1 MAAPFVATSR
11 LSNIIQMIVLS
22 RQTGILRAIRGHGP
36 TREFGQIQFV
46 AGEPQNALL
55 GQMIGQMA
63 LNALNNWGECHYSFD
78 EISIEDVNW
87 RGGVSSVPNAAT
99 NYPATNSSAG
109 SWPAYG
115 YQSYSG
121 YNGAPTSPW
130 GGSDPGAQPPYGP
143 PAYGQPPYSQPGYGQ
158 PTYGQPTY
166 GQPAYGPPAGAPYG
180 PFESNAPQAPP
191 LTSYSLPP
199 LTPEMLLVIPRRTM
213 LGDQF
218 DQLPLDRRER
228 MALML
233 VDGQRTIADL
243 ARLTRRQEQELYAV
257 LAHLEALGL
266 LIMRGW

>member
-11 LSNIIQMIVLS
+11 LSNIIPMIVLS

-46 AGEPQNALL
+46 DGEPQNALL

-63 LNALNNWGECHYSFD
+63 LNALNNWGECHYAFD
-78 EISIEDVNW
+78 EIAVDDGYW
-87 RGGVSSVPNAAT
+87 HGGVPSSPNGMGSFPSMAPSAT
-99 NYPATNSSAG
+99 

-115 YQSYSG
+115 YQTYTGYNGAG
-121 YNGAPTSPW
+121 YNGAPSAPW
-130 GGSDPGAQPPYGP
+130 GGSEPGVPPYQG
-143 PAYGQPPYSQPGYGQ
+143 GYPQ
-158 PTYGQPTY
+158 
-166 GQPAYGPPAGAPYG
+166 PAGAPYG
-180 PFESNAPQAPP
+180 PYDNSGPQAPP
-191 LTSYSLPP
+191 LTAYSLPP
-199 LTPEMLLVIPRRTM
+199 LTPGLLMIIPRRTA

-218 DQLPLDRRER
+218 EQLPLDRRER

-243 ARLTRRQEQELYAV
+243 VRLTRRQEQELYAV

-266 LIMRGW
+266 ILMRGW

>member
-36 TREFGQIQFV
+36 TREFGQVQFV
-46 AGEPQNALL
+46 DGEPQNALL

-63 LNALNNWGECHYSFD
+63 LNALNNWGECHYAFD
-78 EISIEDVNW
+78 EITMDDGGW
-87 RGGVSSVPNAAT
+87 RGSVPSGPNGAGSFPST
-99 NYPATNSSAG
+99 GPSST

-115 YQSYSG
+115 YQTYNG
-121 YNGAPTSPW
+121 YNGVPSSPW
-130 GGSDPGAQPPYGP
+130 GGSEPGAQPPYGAPSPYP
-143 PAYGQPPYSQPGYGQ
+143 PPYQSGYSQPGGV
-158 PTYGQPTY
+158 
-166 GQPAYGPPAGAPYG
+166 PYG
-180 PFESNAPQAPP
+180 PYDNSNPQALPM
-191 LTSYSLPP
+191 TSYSLPP
-199 LTPEMLLVIPRRTM
+199 LTPELLMVIPRRTP

-218 DQLPLDRRER
+218 EQLPLDRRER

-266 LIMRGW
+266 IVIRGW

>member
-22 RQTGILRAIRGHGP
+22 HQTGILRAIRGHGP

-46 AGEPQNALL
+46 DGEPQNALL

-63 LNALNNWGECHYSFD
+63 LNALNNWGECHYAFD
-78 EISIEDVNW
+78 EIAVDNGW
-87 RGGVSSVPNAAT
+87 RGSVPSGPNGAGSFPSTNPSAA
-99 NYPATNSSAG
+99 

-115 YQSYSG
+115 YQSSSG
-121 YNGAPTSPW
+121 YNGVPSSPW
-130 GGSDPGAQPPYGP
+130 GGSEPGMQPPYGAP
-143 PAYGQPPYSQPGYGQ
+143 QYQPGYSQP
-158 PTYGQPTY
+158 
-166 GQPAYGPPAGAPYG
+166 AGIPYG
-180 PFESNAPQAPP
+180 PYDTSGPQAPP
-191 LTSYSLPP
+191 MTSYSLPP
-199 LTPEMLLVIPRRTM
+199 LTPELLMVIPRRTS

-218 DQLPLDRRER
+218 EQLPLDRRER

-266 LIMRGW
+266 VVIRGW

>member
-46 AGEPQNALL
+46 DGEPQNALL

-63 LNALNNWGECHYSFD
+63 LNALNNWGECHYAFD
-78 EISIEDVNW
+78 EIAMDDGYWQS
-87 RGGVSSVPNAAT
+87 GAPSGPNGAGSYPSMAPSAT
-99 NYPATNSSAG
+99 

-115 YQSYSG
+115 YQSYNG
-121 YNGAPTSPW
+121 YNGAPSSPW
-130 GGSDPGAQPPYGP
+130 SGSEPGAPPPYGAP
-143 PAYGQPPYSQPGYGQ
+143 YQPGYSQPGGS
-158 PTYGQPTY
+158 
-166 GQPAYGPPAGAPYG
+166 PYG
-180 PFESNAPQAPP
+180 PFDNSGPQAPP
-191 LTSYSLPP
+191 MTSYSLPP
-199 LTPEMLLVIPRRTM
+199 LTPELLMVIPRRTP

-218 DQLPLDRRER
+218 EQLPLDRRER

-266 LIMRGW
+266 VVIRGW

>member
-36 TREFGQIQFV
+36 TREFGQVQFV
-46 AGEPQNALL
+46 DGEPQNALL

-63 LNALNNWGECHYSFD
+63 LNALNNWGECHYAFD
-78 EISIEDVNW
+78 EITVDDGW
-87 RGGVSSVPNAAT
+87 RSGSPSGPNGMGGYPST
-99 NYPATNSSAG
+99 NPSSA

-115 YQSYSG
+115 YQSYNG
-121 YNGAPTSPW
+121 YNGVPSSPW
-130 GGSDPGAQPPYGP
+130 GGSEPGM
-143 PAYGQPPYSQPGYGQ
+143 QPPYSAPYQPGYS
-158 PTYGQPTY
+158 
-166 GQPAYGPPAGAPYG
+166 QPASPPY
-180 PFESNAPQAPP
+180 PQFDNSGQQSPL

-199 LTPEMLLVIPRRTM
+199 LTPELLMVIPRRTP

-218 DQLPLDRRER
+218 EQLPLDRRER

-266 LIMRGW
+266 IVIRGW

>member
-36 TREFGQIQFV
+36 TREFGQVQFV
-46 AGEPQNALL
+46 DGEPQNALL

-63 LNALNNWGECHYSFD
+63 LNALNNWGECHYAFD
-78 EISIEDVNW
+78 EITVDDGWYS
-87 RGGVSSVPNAAT
+87 GVPSGPNGAGSF
-99 NYPATNSSAG
+99 PSMGPSSA

-115 YQSYSG
+115 YQNYNGYNSG
-121 YNGAPTSPW
+121 YNGVPSSPW
-130 GGSDPGAQPPYGP
+130 GGSEPGAPPYG
-143 PAYGQPPYSQPGYGQ
+143 APPYGAPYQPGYSQ
-158 PTYGQPTY
+158 
-166 GQPAYGPPAGAPYG
+166 PAGAPYSPYG
-180 PFESNAPQAPP
+180 NGDPQAPP
-191 LTSYSLPP
+191 MTSYSLPP
-199 LTPEMLLVIPRRTM
+199 LTPELLMVIPRRTA

-218 DQLPLDRRER
+218 EQLPLDRRER

-266 LIMRGW
+266 IVIRGW

>member
-1 MAAPFVATSR
+1 MGAPFVATSR

-46 AGEPQNALL
+46 DGEPQNALL
-55 GQMIGQMA
+55 GQIIGQAA

-78 EISIEDVNW
+78 EIAVDSGDWAWQGSGPYGSNS
-87 RGGVSSVPNAAT
+87 GAG
-99 NYPATNSSAG
+99 YPSTNSSGNPSSA

-115 YQSYSG
+115 YQNGRS
-121 YNGAPTSPW
+121 NGAPSSPW
-130 GGSDPGAQPPYGP
+130 GGPESGMSPYGP
-143 PAYGQPPYSQPGYGQ
+143 PGYSPRYSQPA
-158 PTYGQPTY
+158 PSSRTPFDNS
-166 GQPAYGPPAGAPYG
+166 GPLP
-180 PFESNAPQAPP
+180 PP

-199 LTPEMLLVIPRRTM
+199 LTPEILQIIPRRTPM
-213 LGDQF
+213 GDQF

-233 VDGQRTIADL
+233 VDGKRTIADL
-243 ARLTRRQEQELYAV
+243 ARLTRRQEQEFYSV

-266 LIMRGW
+266 VMIRGW

>member
-36 TREFGQIQFV
+36 TREFGQVQFV
-46 AGEPQNALL
+46 DGEPQNALL

-63 LNALNNWGECHYSFD
+63 LNALNNWGECHYAFD
-78 EISIEDVNW
+78 EITVDDGWYS
-87 RGGVSSVPNAAT
+87 GVPSGPNGAGS
-99 NYPATNSSAG
+99 YPSMGPSSA

-115 YQSYSG
+115 YQNYNGYNSG
-121 YNGAPTSPW
+121 YNGVPSSSW
-130 GGSDPGAQPPYGP
+130 GGSEPGAPPYG
-143 PAYGQPPYSQPGYGQ
+143 APYQPGYSQ
-158 PTYGQPTY
+158 
-166 GQPAYGPPAGAPYG
+166 PAGAPYSPYG
-180 PFESNAPQAPP
+180 NGDPQAPP
-191 LTSYSLPP
+191 MTSYSLPP
-199 LTPEMLLVIPRRTM
+199 LTPELLMVIPRRTA

-218 DQLPLDRRER
+218 EQLPLDRRER

-266 LIMRGW
+266 IVIRGW

>member
-11 LSNIIQMIVLS
+11 LSNIIQMIVLA
-22 RQTGILRAIRGHGP
+22 RQTGTLRAIRGHGP

-46 AGEPQNALL
+46 DGEPQNALL
-55 GQMIGQMA
+55 GQMTGQMA

-78 EISIEDVNW
+78 EITMDDSYW
-87 RGGVSSVPNAAT
+87 RGGVPSSSSGMGS
-99 NYPATNSSAG
+99 YPPTGPSSA

-115 YQSYSG
+115 YQTYNG
-121 YNGAPTSPW
+121 YNGVPSFPW
-130 GGSDPGAQPPYGP
+130 GGSEPGAPPPYG
-143 PAYGQPPYSQPGYGQ
+143 APPYQPGYSQ
-158 PTYGQPTY
+158 
-166 GQPAYGPPAGAPYG
+166 PAGAPYG
-180 PFESNAPQAPP
+180 PFDTSGPQAPP
-191 LTSYSLPP
+191 MTSYSLPP
-199 LTPEMLLVIPRRTM
+199 LTPELLMVIPRRTP

-218 DQLPLDRRER
+218 EQLPLDRRER

-266 LIMRGW
+266 IVMRGW